1 MSLNYYYYFFFFLRH
16 YDEWAFLVLICDKS
30 SASKWKMFQ
39 FYNFIILCLLS
50 LRKQKSIELQAM
62 DKNYVIATWHWHEA
76 SSTLDE
82 TSEWYCIT
90 SHGASLMLVSRCN
103 EQNHEL
109 ITKPKRIRIQNK
121 KSTILNKYT
130 ENLECFFKLLS
141 KSLFKKVLI
150 KLQLRVF

>member
-1 MSLNYYYYFFFFLRH
+1 
-16 YDEWAFLVLICDKS
+16 
-30 SASKWKMFQ
+30 
-39 FYNFIILCLLS
+39 
-50 LRKQKSIELQAM
+50 
-62 DKNYVIATWHWHEA
+62 
-76 SSTLDE
+76 
-82 TSEWYCIT
+82 
-90 SHGASLMLVSRCN
+90 MLVSRCN